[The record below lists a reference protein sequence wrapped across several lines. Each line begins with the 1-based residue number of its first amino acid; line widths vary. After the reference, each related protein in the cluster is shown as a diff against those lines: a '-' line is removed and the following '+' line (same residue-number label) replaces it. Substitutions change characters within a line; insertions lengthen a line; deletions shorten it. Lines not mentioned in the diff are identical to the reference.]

1 MSKPVVVLLVN
12 LGSPERPNAEAVAG
26 FLRPFLSDRRVVE
39 IPRWVWWPILNGIVI
54 PRRAKRVAKKYESIW
69 MEQGSPIRV
78 FTERLA
84 EGVQQHFSGTSSAGA
99 ESNAGAES
107 SAEPGSS
114 AATTHRA
121 GIKVRHA
128 MAYGSPA
135 ISDVLAEEQQAG
147 VEQFVVVPLY
157 PQYSA
162 TTTAAVYDQIARY
175 TLAARDIP
183 DIRVIKYYYDQPDYI
198 QALAASVRA
207 RWTQEGRPQRL
218 LMSFHGIPQRNVELG
233 DPYHQHCLRT
243 AELLA
248 DELGLEPSDW
258 GLAFQSRFGKAQ
270 WLKPYTD
277 QLITEWAK
285 EGVKSLSVISPAFA
299 VDCLETLEEISQ
311 EYRDLFFQQGGESF
325 DYIPCLNDSAMHVKM
340 LANLTAHY
348 L

>member
-1 MSKPVVVLLVN
+1 MSKPVVLLLVN
-12 LGSPERPNAEAVAG
+12 LGSPERPDAEAVSR
-26 FLRPFLSDRRVVE
+26 FLRPFLSDQRVVE
-39 IPRWVWWPILNGIVI
+39 IPRLIWRPILNGIVI

-84 EGVQQHFSGTSSAGA
+84 EGVQQHFSSNTDVASRIGA
-99 ESNAGAES
+99 V
-107 SAEPGSS
+107 
-114 AATTHRA
+114 
-121 GIKVRHA
+121 IKVRHA
-128 MAYGSPA
+128 MTYGSPA
-135 ISDVLAEEQQAG
+135 IADVLAEEQQAG
-147 VEQFVVVPLY
+147 VERFIVLPLY

-162 TTTAAVYDQIARY
+162 TTTAAVYDQVARY

-183 DIRVIKYYYDQPDYI
+183 DVHVIKYYFDQREYI

-207 RWTQEGRPQRL
+207 HWAQNGRPERL

-233 DPYHQHCLRT
+233 DPYQQHCLIT

-248 DELGLEPSDW
+248 EELDLESSDW
-258 GLAFQSRFGKAQ
+258 GLGFQSRFGRAQ

-277 QLITEWAK
+277 DVLKEWAK
-285 EGVKSLSVISPAFA
+285 EGVKSVAVISPAFA

-311 EYRDLFFQQGGESF
+311 EYRDLFLEQGGESF
-325 DYIPCLNDSAMHVKM
+325 AYIPCLNDSSTHVKM
-340 LANLTAHY
+340 LAHLTAHY

>member
-12 LGSPERPNAEAVAG
+12 LGSPERPDAEAVAA

-54 PRRAKRVAKKYESIW
+54 PRRAKRVAKKYQSIW
-69 MEQGSPIRV
+69 MEEGSPIRV

-84 EGVQQHFSGTSSAGA
+84 AGVQQRLSATNNA
-99 ESNAGAES
+99 QTRSN
-107 SAEPGSS
+107 PGE
-114 AATTHRA
+114 TLKGRPEV
-121 GIKVRHA
+121 KVRYA
-128 MAYGSPA
+128 MAYGAPA
-135 ISDVLAEEQQAG
+135 VSEVLAEEQQAG
-147 VEQFVVVPLY
+147 VEQFVVLPLY

-183 DIRVIKYYYDQPDYI
+183 AIQVIKHYYDQPDYI

-207 RWTQEGRPQRL
+207 HWTQDGRSQRL

-248 DELGLEPSDW
+248 DELGLESADW
-258 GLAFQSRFGKAQ
+258 GLGFQSRFGKAQ

-277 QLITEWAK
+277 ELIKEWAR

-311 EYRDLFFQQGGESF
+311 EYRDLFFQYGGESF
-325 DYIPCLNDSAMHVKM
+325 DYIPCLNDSGIHSKL
-340 LANLTAHY
+340 LANLTARY